1 MTKTTVPQRSRRR
14 ARDKRVCHGKLQ
26 RVERAGAIAP
36 DGHGPREKI
45 LHRATIWVK
54 LHRTVV
60 IDSKLA
66 NRNKVLDELR

>member
-1 MTKTTVPQRSRRR
+1 
-14 ARDKRVCHGKLQ
+14 VCHGKLQ